1 MDISEIYYYIL
12 VMLIILK
19 LLITFIYTRIIQNK
33 NK

>member
-19 LLITFIYTRIIQNK
+19 LLITFIYTRII
-33 NK
+33 